1 VISPDTLPGFLQL
14 RTQLARSLRIPDREL
29 RSGRILKIYALDFL
43 QMMYSQPKA
52 RKHWDADPE
61 RTEILIVDKYTFN
74 LKAVQKR
81 PAIVANR
88 GPAHFLKASGL
99 RKMKETD
106 LVTNTRTFADLIEG
120 TVTLSC
126 FSKEGEE
133 AEDIALDVF
142 EWFNDFSEA
151 IRIRQ
156 SFRNPLDRR
165 GFFRVDS
172 VSIGE
177 EALVKT
183 DSKPDLSVVPVQIRA
198 LVERHWM
205 LSASTGKLKN
215 IKFTL
220 TRGGVPV

>member
-1 VISPDTLPGFLQL
+1 VITPDTLPGFLQL

-29 RSGRILKIYALDFL
+29 RSGRILKIYALDCL
-43 QMMYSQPKA
+43 QMMYSQPNA

-61 RTEILIVDKYTFN
+61 KTEILIVDKYTFN
-74 LKAVQKR
+74 LTDVQVR

-88 GPAHFLKASGL
+88 GPARFMRASGL
-99 RKMKETD
+99 RKMKDQD
-106 LVTNTRTFADLIEG
+106 LVTNRKTFGDLIEG
-120 TVTLSC
+120 TITLSC

-142 EWFNDFSEA
+142 EWFNDFSDA
-151 IRIRQ
+151 LRLRS
-156 SFRNPLDRR
+156 SFRDPRDRV

-183 DSKPDLSVVPVQIRA
+183 DSKPDLSVVPVQVRA

-205 LSASTGKLKN
+205 LVPVTGKLKN
-215 IKFTL
+215 LRFTL
-220 TRGGVPV
+220 LRNGAPV